1 MIKDNFEKIK
11 KVLWVILF
19 ANIFVAILKI
29 IIGSLINST
38 SMSADGFHSLTD
50 GSSNIVGLIGI
61 SLASK
66 PEDAEHPYGHKKFEM
81 LSGLFIAGMLLVI
94 GGKVIMS
101 AIDRLISP
109 VPLRITSDSIIAL
122 ILTIIVNIFVCK
134 FEFNQGKKLNS
145 YILTSDSLHTRS
157 DVFVSIGVLVT
168 LICVKLGLPPV
179 IDSIASFIV
188 SIFILQSSYE
198 IFKSASGILVDKA
211 IIESERVEGVILSF
225 KEVKDVHKIRSR
237 GINSEIYLDMHIKL
251 EANMSVAQC
260 HSLVRKIE
268 EKVRK
273 EVDSNIQMIVHIEP
287 FYNNESSAFRNEI
300 V

>member
-1 MIKDNFEKIK
+1 MIEDNFTKIK

-19 ANIFVAILKI
+19 ANLFVAILKI
-29 IIGSLINST
+29 IIGGLINST

-66 PEDAEHPYGHKKFEM
+66 PEDVEHPYGHKKFEM
-81 LSGLFIAGMLLVI
+81 LSGLFIAGMLLIV

-101 AIDRLISP
+101 AINRFMKP
-109 VPLRITSDSIIAL
+109 VPLNITADSIITL

-157 DVFVSIGVLVT
+157 DVFVSIGVLIT

-179 IDSIASFIV
+179 IDSITSFIV

-198 IFKSASGILVDKA
+198 IFKSASGVLVDKA
-211 IIESERVEGVILSF
+211 VIQSKNVEEVLLSF
-225 KEVKDVHKIRSR
+225 NEVKDVHKIRSR
-237 GINSEIYLDMHIKL
+237 GINSEIYLDMHIKF
-251 EANMSVAQC
+251 EANMSIAQC
-260 HSLVRKIE
+260 HSLVRRIE
-268 EKVRK
+268 EKVRR
-273 EVDSNIQMIVHIEP
+273 EVDNNIQMIVHIEP
-287 FYNNESSAFRNEI
+287 FYTNETIAFRNEI